1 MAGDMK
7 MLFLAACC
15 QAGVVLAAA
24 DPTQPPAGFT
34 AESAGAEVVDTGP
47 RLQSVVL
54 PRQGKPTAVIS
65 GQTVRLGER
74 YGDSRLVRISENEVV
89 LDGPQGVQ
97 RLSLTP
103 EVSKVNVRE
112 QRGKAPAGRKKDAP

>member
-7 MLFLAACC
+7 SLFLVAAFH
-15 QAGVVLAAA
+15 AASVFA
-24 DPTQPPAGFT
+24 ATDPTQPPAGFT
-34 AESAGAEVVDTGP
+34 GEAAGVEMVDTGP

-74 YGDSRLVRISENEVV
+74 YGDSRLVQVSEHEVV
-89 LDGPQGVQ
+89 LDGPQGRQ

-112 QRGKAPAGRKKDAP
+112 QRGKAPAGRKKEAP